1 MLHFCWQFSDKKV
14 YSAQMTTQPRP
25 TAKIISVLTIIRYF
39 HLSTFFPILAFVLL
53 PAVIWPTWF
62 HHLFNVFIIPPV
74 IGKTSLIA
82 FLESPM
88 VWYYGSFTLVT
99 VALIILNRDVPTL
112 LEYTWLASTT
122 GCVCAILNCPPV
134 AVSFFFLLAAIFPFC
149 LPKTN
154 GIPGLADKIT
164 CFMMIA
170 GMLCLLLLP
179 FLHVSVVLSLIAA
192 GIVVMVAPGL
202 LINYLCQPGHLNSSI
217 KLKISLTVTGL
228 VAYFIFFSVLAKAVI
243 LSI

>member
-1 MLHFCWQFSDKKV
+1 
-14 YSAQMTTQPRP
+14 MTNQSRP
-25 TAKIISVLTIIRYF
+25 KAKIISILTIIRYF

-62 HHLFNVFIIPPV
+62 HHLFNVFIIPPS
-74 IGKTSLIA
+74 IGHASWAA

-99 VALIILNRDVPTL
+99 VALIILNREVPTL
-112 LEYTWLASTT
+112 LEYTWLASAT

-149 LPKTN
+149 LPKT
-154 GIPGLADKIT
+154 GGKLGWWDKIT

-170 GMLCLLLLP
+170 GMLCLLFFP
-179 FLHVSVVLSLIAA
+179 FLHVGVVVSAIAA
-192 GIVVMVAPGL
+192 GIVILVAPGL
-202 LINYLCQPGHLNSSI
+202 LINYLCQPGHLDSSI
-217 KLKISLTVTGL
+217 KLKISLTMMGL
-228 VAYFIFFSVLAKAVI
+228 TAYFVFFSILAKAVLLRI
-243 LSI
+243 